1 MILSP
6 SAEDRTAFWTELVP
20 VAPAAAPPSVPCCPP
35 AADPCAPLVAR
46 MADGDQEAATVL
58 HAACVAPLL
67 RIAYAI
73 VREHADAEEVVS
85 DTFAQAW
92 SDSASFDGARGTVV
106 AWLTMIVRSRA
117 RDCVRARMRR
127 DRARDRAEV
136 LAAVDTTAINI
147 GWSTGWDAARAVETR
162 ELETL
167 LLRALRQL
175 PEKQREVIEL
185 VFLQSVSHTT
195 AADQLGVPLGTVK
208 TRVRLGLRRMR
219 VLFDDSG
226 VTRVMC

>member
-1 MILSP
+1 MIQSRL
-6 SAEDRTAFWTELVP
+6 ADYC
-20 VAPAAAPPSVPCCPP
+20 PAAWTAPELSTASCPP
-35 AADPCAPLVAR
+35 FADPYAALVTR
-46 MADGDQEAATVL
+46 MADGDQDAAAAL
-58 HAACVAPLL
+58 HAACMAPLH

-73 VREHADAEEVVS
+73 VREHADADEVVS
-85 DTFAQAW
+85 DTFAKAW
-92 SDSASFDGARGTVV
+92 RDSASFDGARGSVV
-106 AWLTMIVRSRA
+106 GWLTTMVRSRA
-117 RDCVRARMRR
+117 RDYVRARMRR

-147 GWSTGWDAARAVETR
+147 GWSMEWDAVRAVETR
-162 ELETL
+162 ELESTL
-167 LLRALRQL
+167 SRALGQL

-226 VTRVMC
+226 VTRLTH